1 MDYNNSDIII
11 ARATPIGS
19 SALAVIRISGR
30 QVIQDVPVFF
40 SIKSPKPRYA
50 HVGIIKSPN
59 TNEAIDRCVLT
70 YFKNPKSYTGEE
82 MIEIS
87 CHGGDGIVETII
99 GELVSFGYRLAYPGE
114 FSYRAFKNNK
124 LDLMQVESVAEKIT
138 SKTKQYGVLLQ
149 NMEDGVTSNKMYLL
163 RENIVTLLSVIEHE
177 LDFNEDE
184 ITHLNHQGIVQQLTE
199 MRLEINIII
208 KHSQQIKQLDVGYRV
223 MIVGYPNV
231 GKSTL
236 FNYIAGQDKAI
247 ITPIKGTTRDIL
259 ETKIKINNIPI
270 TLYDTAGYRNTK
282 NKIELLGIQKSLKL
296 LQDVDAVLIV
306 DQKNPIDIKT
316 ELRDKKYISD
326 NKTIILVQNKCDNIQ
341 PNKVYNK
348 EKNIYQISAKNGIG
362 INKILT
368 KLCTALNSKTSKG
381 SYENVIVCNKR
392 QIKLLEDGMVVI
404 SNTLDLLEDKASMDV
419 VASELKNYIDI
430 MDELLGRFTSNEILN
445 KIFKGFCV
453 GK

>member
-19 SALAVIRISGR
+19 SALAVIRISGK
-30 QVIQDVPVFF
+30 QVIQDVPGFF
-40 SIKSPKPRYA
+40 SIKSLKPRYA

-59 TNEAIDRCVLT
+59 THEVIDRCVLT
-70 YFKNPKSYTGEE
+70 CFESPKSYTGEE

-87 CHGGDGIVETII
+87 CHGGEGIVEAII
-99 GELVSFGYRLAYPGE
+99 SELVSFGYRVAYPGE

-124 LDLMQVESVAEKIT
+124 LDLLQAESIAEKIS

-149 NMEDGVTSNKMYLL
+149 NMEDGVTSNKMSLL
-163 RENIVTLLSVIEHE
+163 RENIVTLLSIIEHE

-184 ITHLNHQGIVQQLTE
+184 ITHLKHQGIVQKLTKI
-199 MRLEINIII
+199 RSEIIAII

-259 ETKIKINNIPI
+259 ETKIKINNMPI
-270 TLYDTAGYRNTK
+270 TLYDTAGYRNTT
-282 NKIELLGIQKSLKL
+282 NKIEVLGIQKSLNL
-296 LQDVDAVLIV
+296 LQDVDVVLIV
-306 DQKNPIDIKT
+306 DQKSPLDIKT
-316 ELRDKKYISD
+316 ELRDKQYISD
-326 NKTIILVQNKCDNIQ
+326 NKNIILVQSKCDNIK

-348 EKNIYQISAKNGIG
+348 EKDIYQISAKNGIG
-362 INKILT
+362 INKMLT
-368 KLCTALNSKTSKG
+368 KLCTTLNSKTSKG
-381 SYENVIVCNKR
+381 SYESVIVCNKR
-392 QIKLLEDGMVVI
+392 QIKLLEEGVVVI
-404 SNTLDLLEDKASMDV
+404 SNALGLLKDGVSMDV